1 MARPGCRAPFAVL
14 VLLAALLAAPWSG
27 AQAQATD
34 APEFSG
40 LDEVVNEALA
50 EEAGRPARDPFIDTE
65 AWGELWNLLLLGAGA
80 VCGFIVGRYWNQIWG
95 RDARSGDDEGET

>member
-1 MARPGCRAPFAVL
+1 MASSGCRARAAVL
-14 VLLAALLAAPWSG
+14 VVLAALLAAPWSG
-27 AQAQATD
+27 ALAQEGGT
-34 APEFSG
+34 PEFSG

-80 VCGFIVGRYWNQIWG
+80 VCGFVVGRYWNQIWG
-95 RDARSGDDEGET
+95 RDARSGDDKDGT